1 MNNASLEQILSA
13 IAEEAAYESSY
24 SASTE
29 YVDNTYDVLSTVR
42 GILE

>member
-1 MNNASLEQILSA
+1 MGESEAIMNSTSVEQILSA
-13 IAEEAAYESSY
+13 IAA
-24 SASTE
+24 E